1 MFKGFKAT
9 RNPKRCNGR
18 SQRTN
23 EGEADALSG
32 KNVRKETLFMSLEAN
47 SE

>member
-9 RNPKRCNGR
+9 RNPKRCNAR

-32 KNVRKETLFMSLEAN
+32 KNVRKETSVHEFRGE
-47 SE
+47 